1 MISVISPKFGWKV
14 LLFVQISVVCQ
25 AVWTAFT
32 TPISVT
38 PNHIILGYI
47 LFDYSLFD
55 YISSILLPGALYG
68 LYLYAF
74 NRPIPKFI
82 QSKVLLRA
90 VGIVFL
96 FSNLCIVW
104 ESIIERHASQL
115 DGETYTILCVLFS
128 FPSVYALWR
137 LSSTL
142 ESTIEE
148 FRLANFIELW
158 GMTTLLFLHLTSFF
172 CLIFVSKLLLMAIPH
187 GVILTNGVLF
197 IGYLACLLYRYF
209 CKNSLSISIR
219 LTDLILVSLLL
230 SKGIGLVFEF
240 SAGGY
245 LIRETLFLCFI
256 YLVPAL
262 MLSVRIFLFR
272 RPLFRR

>member
-14 LLFVQISVVCQ
+14 LLFIQIAIVCN
-25 AVWTAFT
+25 AVWTVL
-32 TPISVT
+32 VT
-38 PNHIILGYI
+38 PNDVTPSRIIIGNTF
-47 LFDYSLFD
+47 FDYSLFN

-74 NRPIPKFI
+74 NRPLPKFI
-82 QSKVLLRA
+82 QSKALFRA
-90 VGIVFL
+90 LGIVLL

-104 ESIIERHASQL
+104 TSIIQRHASQL

-137 LSSTL
+137 LSSTHD
-142 ESTIEE
+142 STIEE
-148 FRLANFIELW
+148 FRLAHFIELW
-158 GMTTLLFLHLTSFF
+158 GMTTFLFLQLTSIF
-172 CLIFVSKLLLMAIPH
+172 CLMFVSKLLLMEIPH

-197 IGYLACLLYRYF
+197 LVYLACLLYRYF
-209 CKNSLSISIR
+209 CKRFISISNR
-219 LTDLILVSLLL
+219 LTDLILISLLL
-230 SKGIGLVFEF
+230 SKGVGLVFEF

-256 YLVPAL
+256 YLIPAL
-262 MLSVRIFLFR
+262 MLSFRISLFR
-272 RPLFRR
+272 G